1 MSKYGDWRVCMR
13 NTLVLGLG
21 PVPSVSL
28 SGSAMMGL
36 VSGLGGGSSR
46 MSAICLA
53 LAMYM
58 WSWSGRKLH
67 SLKKWPLSGRPACLQ
82 SGQDLA
88 GRLGRALALYGA
100 LVSIGLR

>member
-1 MSKYGDWRVCMR
+1 MSKYDDWRVCMR
-13 NTLVLGLG
+13 KTLVLGLG
-21 PVPSVSL
+21 PVSSVSL

-36 VSGLGGGSSR
+36 VSGSGQSSR
-46 MSAICLA
+46 MSAIGLA

-82 SGQDLA
+82 RGHDLA
-88 GRLGRALALYGA
+88 GWLGQALALYGA
-100 LVSIGLR
+100 LAPIGFR